1 LAVIAPRIVWEI
13 AQLRRLWLSGAVLAV
28 GLVFDW
34 PASGFA
40 AATGWVGDNHAAARL
55 ITATEATG
63 SAAAI
68 EAGLEIRLAPGWHT
82 YWRSPGDA
90 GIPPS
95 IDWAGSDNLAHA
107 EIAWPAP
114 QRWSLQGFET
124 AGYENHVVLPI
135 ALTLAQ
141 PGRPMVLHAAVDYAA
156 CANIC
161 VPYSAK
167 LELSLP
173 AGAATPAPQAALI
186 AAASARV
193 PQGLAAAGIGL
204 ISAGAAGAGRDA
216 SLVVRLRATGG
227 AFQTPDLFVEGLAK
241 GSAGRPEVELSQ
253 SGHIARMTVPFRD
266 AGAAGIA
273 GAKLILTF
281 VDGARAA
288 EFPATALSE
297 PVRGDAPRLLPILAI
312 ALLGGLVL
320 NFMPCVLP
328 VLSLKM
334 LSVASHAGAERRRV
348 RIGLLMT
355 ALGVLASF
363 ALLAAVLIGL
373 KASGSAIGWGIQFQW
388 PWFIAAMAALTT
400 LFAASVWGWLTIGL
414 PRIAYDV
421 AAATSTQRP
430 YADAFLTGAFATLLA
445 TPCSAPFVGTAVGF
459 SLAQGPG
466 PIALVFAA
474 LGLGFAAP
482 YLAVAAFPRLVR
494 LLPKPGRW
502 MDWLCAGLGVVLA
515 GTAVWLLF
523 VLAALSGERVALGA
537 ASALALVLGLL
548 ALRQWRGL
556 PAFAARLASA
566 TSIALV
572 AAAVLWPAFAGVE
585 SEAAATAGPWH
596 RFDPNAIPQLVGAG
610 KTVFVDVTAAWC
622 LTCKVNEAAVLDRDP
637 VASRLFGADVVAMRG
652 DWTRPDPALT
662 RYLQDFGR
670 YGIPFNA
677 VYGPGRPNGEL
688 LPELLTSG
696 AVESALDDAASR
708 GVASR

>member
-1 LAVIAPRIVWEI
+1 MWEI

-28 GLVFDW
+28 GLVFGW
-34 PASGFA
+34 PAGGFA
-40 AATGWVGDNHAAARL
+40 AATGWVGDSHAAARL

-63 SAAAI
+63 SASAI

-141 PGRPMVLHAAVDYAA
+141 PGRPVVLHAAVDYAA

-193 PQGLAAAGIGL
+193 PQSLNAAGIGL
-204 ISAGAAGAGRDA
+204 MSADAAGGGRDA
-216 SLVVRLRATGG
+216 SLVVRLRATGA

-241 GSAGRPEVELSQ
+241 GSPGRPEVELSQ
-253 SGHIARMTVPFRD
+253 SGHIARLTVPIRD
-266 AGAAGIA
+266 AGATGIA
-273 GAKLILTF
+273 GTKLTLTF

-288 EFPATALSE
+288 EFPASPLSE
-297 PVRGDAPRLLPILAI
+297 PVRDDAPRLLPILAV

-400 LFAASVWGWLTIGL
+400 LFAASLWGWLTIGL
-414 PRIAYDV
+414 PRIAYD
-421 AAATSTQRP
+421 AWRP
-430 YADAFLTGAFATLLA
+430 R
-445 TPCSAPFVGTAVGF
+445 
-459 SLAQGPG
+459 
-466 PIALVFAA
+466 
-474 LGLGFAAP
+474 AAP
-482 YLAVAAFPRLVR
+482 
-494 LLPKPGRW
+494 
-502 MDWLCAGLGVVLA
+502 
-515 GTAVWLLF
+515 T
-523 VLAALSGERVALGA
+523 
-537 ASALALVLGLL
+537 
-548 ALRQWRGL
+548 
-556 PAFAARLASA
+556 
-566 TSIALV
+566 
-572 AAAVLWPAFAGVE
+572 
-585 SEAAATAGPWH
+585 GPMRM
-596 RFDPNAIPQLVGAG
+596 RF
-610 KTVFVDVTAAWC
+610 
-622 LTCKVNEAAVLDRDP
+622 
-637 VASRLFGADVVAMRG
+637 
-652 DWTRPDPALT
+652 
-662 RYLQDFGR
+662 
-670 YGIPFNA
+670 
-677 VYGPGRPNGEL
+677 
-688 LPELLTSG
+688 
-696 AVESALDDAASR
+696 
-708 GVASR
+708 